1 MDNEWLKIPLFS
13 INNFNY
19 YQKKEVSL
27 LREDENVFRIIEY
40 GEFKPI
46 LNNGPYL
53 LFENQ
58 LAQVFKNLASEQ
70 ILRYNEVEIFRQS
83 TNEKWSNYIEIVFKT
98 NLQIDDFD
106 IVDSTGL
113 KVYSF
118 LHESI
123 YVTELLKNRII
134 ESYSNAD
141 QIEFNNDR
149 PFLSGN

>member
-1 MDNEWLKIPLFS
+1 MDNKWLKIPLYS

-40 GEFKPI
+40 GDFKPI
-46 LNNGPYL
+46 LNQGPYL

-83 TNEKWSNYIEIVFKT
+83 TKEKWNNYTEIVFKT

-141 QIEFNNDR
+141 QIAFSNDR